1 MDKDLQY
8 RAMNKL
14 LNSLVKPE
22 FEKIIDEIKVVP
34 STKMSMNTPTVKVYL
49 TPMFNLLHYVSVEN
63 SSGVSYEDIQE
74 LTNNIDWKITETL
87 KHLGS
92 PRYWIEFI
100 QIQP

>member
-34 STKMSMNTPTVKVYL
+34 STKMSKNTPTVKVYL
-49 TPMFNLLHYVSVEN
+49 TPNLLHYVSVEN

-74 LTNNIDWKITETL
+74 LTDNIDWKITEAL